1 MEHLGELA
9 QEAIPPIVDTTQDS
23 TFRSTVQ
30 CTRKVDY
37 RAARIGD
44 STEIARYICK
54 AGGGLYEFLFND
66 LFPFMTAAEFLA
78 AGVAREDYPISYRN
92 CFIAFDPTNDR
103 VLGVA
108 NAFPANLLRKGSYPF
123 VPRERQE
130 HIRAMLQLQE
140 WDSLF
145 LNALAVDDDTRH
157 LGVGTRLLRW
167 AQSQA
172 RAAGFA
178 HLSLHVWAD
187 NSEAIEFYTA
197 QGFIQLAVAEV
208 APHPRLSH
216 SGGSVLMSLAVDE
229 IATRNREA
237 SAGGAQ

>member
-1 MEHLGELA
+1 MEHLAGLA
-9 QEAIPPIVDTTQDS
+9 QATTPPIGDAEQDS
-23 TFRSTVQ
+23 PFRSTGQ
-30 CTRKVDY
+30 CTRKVGY
-37 RAARIGD
+37 RAARVGD
-44 STEIARYICK
+44 SVEIARYICK

-78 AGVAREDYPISYRN
+78 VGVAGEEYPISYRN

-108 NAFPANLLRKGSYPF
+108 NAFPANLLKNVNYPL

-167 AQSQA
+167 AQSRA
-172 RAAGFA
+172 RAAGIA

-187 NSEAIEFYTA
+187 NSQAIGFYTA
-197 QGFIQLAVAEV
+197 QGFITLAVAEV

-216 SGGSVLMSLAVDE
+216 RGGSLLMSLAVDE

-237 SAGGAQ
+237 SAGDDR